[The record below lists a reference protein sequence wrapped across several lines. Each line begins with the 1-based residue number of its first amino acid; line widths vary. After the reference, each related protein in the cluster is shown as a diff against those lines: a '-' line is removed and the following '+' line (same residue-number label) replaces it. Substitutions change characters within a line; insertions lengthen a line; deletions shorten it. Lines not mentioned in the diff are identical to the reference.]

1 MRRRGVSPLRFDT
14 MSAQVMA
21 SPPEEGQPPSSPN
34 RLRARLRAAQAAAAA
49 VTTECA
55 SSSARVGKR
64 VREDNEAS
72 EPAPLPYNEND
83 LWLDRQIDKLIAVI
97 KALIGR

>member
-1 MRRRGVSPLRFDT
+1 MSRGGGGASAGVS
-14 MSAQVMA
+14 
-21 SPPEEGQPPSSPN
+21 
-34 RLRARLRAAQAAAAA
+34 AAVAAALAE
-49 VTTECA
+49 VP
-55 SSSARVGKR
+55 
-64 VREDNEAS
+64 EAS